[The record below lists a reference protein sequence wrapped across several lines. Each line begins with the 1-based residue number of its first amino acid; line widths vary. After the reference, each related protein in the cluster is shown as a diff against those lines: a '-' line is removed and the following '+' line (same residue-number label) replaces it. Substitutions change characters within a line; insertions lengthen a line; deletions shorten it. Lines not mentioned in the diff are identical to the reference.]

1 MLSYLVQIEPVW
13 NFDSDNSYEVSN
25 QRGKIR
31 KPFEISKAVF
41 DLKLHVIISTTRL
54 LNTVYL
60 ASKGLNIP
68 RISSHNI
75 KRKTY

>member
-31 KPFEISKAVF
+31 KPFEISKAV
-41 DLKLHVIISTTRL
+41 LI
-54 LNTVYL
+54 
-60 ASKGLNIP
+60 
-68 RISSHNI
+68 
-75 KRKTY
+75 